1 MPTMRLPVAGQ
12 EIHMPLYIIERNF
25 AEQLELDA
33 EGISAMR
40 EIHGEC
46 GVNWLFSF
54 LTADK
59 RKTYCLFEAKNP
71 DALYETAR
79 RANVPADAVVEVSQA
94 FGEQIQAVPA

>member
-1 MPTMRLPVAGQ
+1 
-12 EIHMPLYIIERNF
+12 MPLYIIERNF

-33 EGISAMR
+33 DSVSAMR
-40 EIHGEC
+40 EIHGDC

-71 DALYETAR
+71 EAVREAAR
-79 RANVPADAVVEVSQA
+79 RAQVPADAVIEVSQA
-94 FGEQIQAVPA
+94 FGEQIRAVSA